1 MQSSA
6 QLRPEMKYNSQNL
19 AYFYDNSPDIVE
31 IGVDEVGRG
40 PLFGPV
46 YTAAVALPKIWMHD
60 DIMSEQEFYDLLKD
74 SKKISTHAIK
84 CKIANLIK
92 EIAVSWSISF
102 KDATFIDKYNIL
114 KATQLSMHESITKC
128 VNTLQHNEKINITDC
143 LCLID
148 GNHFNTLQLP
158 DVRKNNELVAVPAMC
173 VIKGDN
179 SYCSIAAASILAKV
193 ARDEYILELCQEY
206 PELQEKYHLESNKGY
221 GAKKHLEGIVEHG
234 VSEWHRLTFGV
245 CKKWNKNYTDTST
258 CLIVTDED

>member
-114 KATQLSMHESITKC
+114 KSTQLSMHESITKC
-128 VNTLQHNEKINITDC
+128 IN
-143 LCLID
+143 
-148 GNHFNTLQLP
+148 N
-158 DVRKNNELVAVPAMC
+158 M
-173 VIKGDN
+173 
-179 SYCSIAAASILAKV
+179 
-193 ARDEYILELCQEY
+193 
-206 PELQEKYHLESNKGY
+206 
-221 GAKKHLEGIVEHG
+221 
-234 VSEWHRLTFGV
+234 
-245 CKKWNKNYTDTST
+245 
-258 CLIVTDED
+258 